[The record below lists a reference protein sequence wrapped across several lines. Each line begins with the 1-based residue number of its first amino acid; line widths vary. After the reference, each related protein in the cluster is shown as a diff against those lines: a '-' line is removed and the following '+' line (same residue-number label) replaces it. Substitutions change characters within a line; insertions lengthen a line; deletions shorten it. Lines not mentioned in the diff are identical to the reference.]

1 MKPNLFIAALFCLL
15 SAFSVQAQV
24 SNAQTPRVPDPEQ
37 HQMIKNAEARYM
49 KSYNDK
55 SLPHL
60 KTPNLDRVSRQ
71 YGSAMQGLRMQE
83 YYNSSV
89 ANSSYSALQLA
100 TKAYNLANY
109 RLNKAIERMAEAEKS
124 FADLRQKQAKERA
137 KLEQKHA
144 NAAAKGLTANES
156 MKQER
161 EKSKLFKKH
170 ANQKLRIQQRYMD
183 AMNTAMESEIILDRA
198 KQELEKYK

>member
-37 HQMIKNAEARYM
+37 HQMIKNAQARYM

-55 SLPHL
+55 SSPHL
-60 KTPNLDRVSRQ
+60 KSPDLERVSRQ
-71 YGSAMQGLRMQE
+71 YSSAMQGLRMQE
-83 YYNSSV
+83 FYNSSV
-89 ANSSYSALQLA
+89 ANSTYSALQLA
-100 TKAYNLANY
+100 TKAYNLANF
-109 RLNKAIERMAEAEKS
+109 RLNKALERMAEAEKS
-124 FADLRQKQAKERA
+124 FADLRQKQARERA

-144 NAAAKGLTANES
+144 KAAAKGLTAKES

-161 EKSKLFKKH
+161 EKSKLLKKH
-170 ANQKLRIQQRYMD
+170 ANQKLRIQKRYLD
-183 AMNTAMESEIILDRA
+183 AMNTAMESEMILDRA
-198 KQELEKYK
+198 KQEMEKYK

>member
-1 MKPNLFIAALFCLL
+1 MKPNLFFAALFCLL
-15 SAFSVQAQV
+15 SVFSVQAQV

-37 HQMIKNAEARYM
+37 HQMIKNAQARYM

-55 SLPHL
+55 SSPHL
-60 KTPNLDRVSRQ
+60 KSPDLERVSRQ
-71 YGSAMQGLRMQE
+71 YSSAMQGLRMQE
-83 YYNSSV
+83 FYNSSV
-89 ANSSYSALQLA
+89 ANSTYSALQLA
-100 TKAYNLANY
+100 TKAYNLANF
-109 RLNKAIERMAEAEKS
+109 RLNKALERMAEAEKS
-124 FADLRQKQAKERA
+124 FADLRQKQARERA

-144 NAAAKGLTANES
+144 KAAAKGLTAKES

-161 EKSKLFKKH
+161 EKSKLLKKH
-170 ANQKLRIQQRYMD
+170 ANQKLRIQKRYLD

>member
-1 MKPNLFIAALFCLL
+1 MKPNLFIPALFCLL
-15 SAFSVQAQV
+15 SVFSVQAQV
-24 SNAQTPRVPDPEQ
+24 SNAQTPRFPDPEQ
-37 HQMIKNAEARYM
+37 HQMIKNAEAKYM

-55 SLPHL
+55 SSPHL
-60 KTPNLDRVSRQ
+60 KSPDLNRVSRQ
-71 YGSAMQGLRMQE
+71 YSSAMQGLRMQE
-83 YYNSSV
+83 FYNSSV

-109 RLNKAIERMAEAEKS
+109 RLNKALERMAEAEKS
-124 FADLRQKQAKERA
+124 FTDLRQKQARERA
-137 KLEQKHA
+137 KLEQKHD
-144 NAAAKGLTANES
+144 NAAAKGLTAKES

-161 EKSKLFKKH
+161 EKSKLLKKH
-170 ANQKLRIQQRYMD
+170 ANQKLRIQQRYLD

>member
-15 SAFSVQAQV
+15 SVFSVQAQV

-37 HQMIKNAEARYM
+37 HQMIKNAQARYM

-55 SLPHL
+55 SSPHL
-60 KTPNLDRVSRQ
+60 KSPDLERVSRQ
-71 YGSAMQGLRMQE
+71 YSSAMQGLRMQE
-83 YYNSSV
+83 FYNSSV

-109 RLNKAIERMAEAEKS
+109 RLNKALERMAEAEKS
-124 FADLRQKQAKERA
+124 FADLRLKQARERA
-137 KLEQKHA
+137 KLEQKHD
-144 NAAAKGLTANES
+144 NAAAKGLTAKES

-161 EKSKLFKKH
+161 EKSKLLKKH
-170 ANQKLRIQQRYMD
+170 VNQKLRIQQRYMD
-183 AMNTAMESEIILDRA
+183 AMNTAMESEMILDRA
-198 KQELEKYK
+198 KQEIEKYE